1 MFEVLIRIP
10 GVLGSLAV
18 VACCIMEGSKMQ
30 SDIILVEIKF
40 GAKQV
45 IFMRKSVVEV

>member
-1 MFEVLIRIP
+1 
-10 GVLGSLAV
+10 
-18 VACCIMEGSKMQ
+18 MQ
-30 SDIILVEIKF
+30 SDIIMVEIKF